1 MHIMHHA
8 GLETLRQ
15 LQSRLTNGQLEV
27 QGAEGYIEVESF
39 TFNPGATPE
48 ELARLPKETPNEILH
63 FLSVHNGA
71 RLYFTPDGGGGF
83 ELFTIG
89 DILTY
94 IPIWECPPGFI
105 PIGAGPDGE
114 WLVCESI
121 SEDDNRIWTGEFLTY
136 EYPDFERLPF
146 SFLRWLDYLIVAQ
159 GTMYWDWFR

>member
-1 MHIMHHA
+1 MHQA
-8 GLETLRQ
+8 GMETLLQ
-15 LQSRLTNGQLEV
+15 LQARLINGQLEV
-27 QGAEGYIEVESF
+27 QKEKGYVEVESF
-39 TFNPGATPE
+39 TFRSGASPE
-48 ELARLPKETPNEILH
+48 ELARLPKDTPKEIVH

-83 ELFTIG
+83 ELFSID

-94 IPIWECPPGFI
+94 LPIWECPPGFI

-121 SEDDNRIWTGEFLTY
+121 SEGDNRIWTGEFLTY
-136 EYPDFERLPF
+136 EDPDFERLPV
-146 SFLRWLDYLIVAQ
+146 SFDKWLDYLIVAQ